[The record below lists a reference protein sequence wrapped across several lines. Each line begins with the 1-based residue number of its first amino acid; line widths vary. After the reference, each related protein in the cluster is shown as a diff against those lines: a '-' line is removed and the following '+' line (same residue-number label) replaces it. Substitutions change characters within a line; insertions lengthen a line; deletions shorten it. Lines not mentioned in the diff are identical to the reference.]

1 MKITGYNAVVNPNTI
16 NAGVR
21 VSGDLNAYGGKGNG
35 ARAVSNALGKVQ
47 AAYEQVAEEEDKRAL
62 MSAMDIYNKGRYD
75 ILYNDENGVLNT
87 KLEGAAGSVGNYL
100 EREKKLRNDI
110 LGNMKFRTEKYKL
123 VFQDMVGKSAEQG
136 YQLVDR
142 HEYKE
147 MEAQKDLTL
156 NNNLENMLQFAQKNY
171 GDDGIVAN
179 AIAQGRLYIAERF
192 GDRGKEFLDKINS
205 QFEGKAGE
213 MLINQAVMAGEF
225 DRADELK
232 SVFDEAFTADQ
243 RAKVERL
250 LFTKKQDQYE
260 MSLAENLV
268 ARHKENLGAML
279 AELEG
284 TNAFGSNRLMNL
296 RERQHIF
303 NIAQNIVNTN
313 KAIERAQSN
322 SLCDNASETVIDMLN
337 NGKNYK
343 EAIAWANEQSGADT
357 KTRQTL
363 YRVVNMLYKNI
374 DSKVVA
380 LGENEKGLLLDMLQE
395 GKFSNK
401 VAFLEFASEQG
412 ATPNELRAMSKHYND
427 YVNARGEFKYNW
439 GETLKSFE
447 LGSKLKGADLSNFKQ
462 GLKALAVNYVRE
474 YRAAHNGEE
483 PENWEVDKFLQD
495 KLTDTFFVTVKGEST
510 FTNWAGRT
518 SYEFSNLELARVG
531 IKSAREI
538 GENEYE
544 IVYGYD
550 NATMRVSSEY
560 LASLLA
566 GGSQ

>member
-171 GDDGIVAN
+171 GDDDIVAN
-179 AIAQGRLYIAERF
+179 AMDQGRLYIAERF

-250 LFTKKQDQYE
+250 LFAKKQDQYE
-260 MSLAENLV
+260 MSLAQE
-268 ARHKENLGAML
+268 L
-279 AELEG
+279 ASRYGSDLSGVMSELESRS
-284 TNAFGSNRLMNL
+284 AFGSDRPMDL
-296 RERQHIF
+296 RERQTILGMV
-303 NIAQNIVNTN
+303 QNINNTN
-313 KAIERAQSN
+313 KAIKTANDDRDYNENLKYFQELAEAKKVNYTQALQIADERAGS
-322 SLCDNASETVIDMLN
+322 DPE
-337 NGKNYK
+337 
-343 EAIAWANEQSGADT
+343 
-357 KTRQTL
+357 
-363 YRVVNMLYKNI
+363 
-374 DSKVVA
+374 
-380 LGENEKGLLLDMLQE
+380 
-395 GKFSNK
+395 
-401 VAFLEFASEQG
+401 
-412 ATPNELRAMSKHYND
+412 RAK
-427 YVNARGEFKYNW
+427 R
-439 GETLKSFE
+439 
-447 LGSKLKGADLSNFKQ
+447 LKGAVAAAYNIGKGIDPLRMYNDVENLLKQ
-462 GLKALAVNYVRE
+462 GVFNDLAECYAYFLNIGASNNQLKEVIKEYDAFKSGSAIKWDKEFKKQVMGNGTLSPQDEAVWQGVVMI
-474 YRAAHNGEE
+474 AK
-483 PENWEVDKFLQD
+483 DK
-495 KLTDTFFVTVKGEST
+495 V
-510 FTNWAGRT
+510 
-518 SYEFSNLELARVG
+518 YEFTKKEKRPPTYGEVLEICETAKTKGVVVRSNESSRWFNLETSDAELELMGVRNVSQVPGSNIYHVELKDGQHLAMSGDDFYERFGGG
-531 IKSAREI
+531 IK
-538 GENEYE
+538 
-544 IVYGYD
+544 
-550 NATMRVSSEY
+550 
-560 LASLLA
+560 
-566 GGSQ
+566 